1 MSLFEECKNALKND
15 FQIISDIDVED
26 VYTKLNMYPIKQN
39 YILWKNIDFKDF
51 DDMDEL
57 LENMQTI
64 HNENVYVVADD
75 QNIPVFTSKLKS
87 IIENIYD
94 VMALCPKVF
103 IFNETILLEPLF
115 PTYTVRVAFK
125 PNLNKSHT

>member
-57 LENMQTI
+57 LESMQTF